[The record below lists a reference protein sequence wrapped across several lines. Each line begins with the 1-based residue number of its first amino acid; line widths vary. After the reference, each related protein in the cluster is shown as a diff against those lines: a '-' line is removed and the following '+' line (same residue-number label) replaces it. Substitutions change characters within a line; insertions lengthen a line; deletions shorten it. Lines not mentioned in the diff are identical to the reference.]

1 MVASADVAGYVA
13 LGRRTAAKM
22 ITEHFDL
29 AKNPAC
35 SCHTCRP
42 ISLSDPEGMFM
53 RLCPECGNKRC
64 PKATNHIHACT
75 DSNDSGQEGS
85 IY

>member
-1 MVASADVAGYVA
+1 MRHYTNTNNPIDFPK
-13 LGRRTAAKM
+13 T
-22 ITEHFDL
+22 
-29 AKNPAC
+29 PAC
-35 SCHTCRP
+35 WCHTCRP
-42 ISLSDPEGMFM
+42 ISLSDPEGMMM